1 MKKLVFENMK
11 KNELQLS
18 KYASKSSDA
27 IRLYKQDKDFR
38 TEYFRDIDKIIYSLS
53 YIRYI
58 DKTQVFSNNN
68 NDMISKRINH
78 VHLVSKIARTIGRAL
93 NLNEDLIEAGSLG
106 HDLGHVPFGHE
117 GEKILNELS
126 LNYNEGFFFHNVQ
139 SVRNLMFLENN
150 GLGSNITIQVLDSIL
165 CHNGEEIKNIYYP
178 NPKTKKQFLEQYKSC
193 YNNIETARNLIPM
206 TLEGCVIRISDIIAY
221 IGKDIEDAMRLGLLS
236 YEDIPLDIK
245 NVLGNN
251 NSEIINTIINDIISN
266 SLNKNYIKLSKKVFN
281 TLKRLIDFNYKNIYN
296 KANNKEDLINYK
308 NMFHKLF
315 NLYYKH
321 ITTNAKDEDIYSLYL
336 NQMDTSYIN
345 NNTTARIVIDFI
357 AGMTDNFFLYQYKKY
372 FKN

>member
-321 ITTNAKDEDIYSLYL
+321 ITTNAKDEDIYILYL

>member
-126 LNYNEGFFFHNVQ
+126 LKYNEGFFFHNVQ

-193 YNNIETARNLIPM
+193 YNNIETAKNLIPM

-266 SLNKNYIKLSKKVFN
+266 SLNKNYIKLSKNVFN
-281 TLKRLIDFNYKNIYN
+281 ALKRLIDFNYKNIYN

-308 NMFHKLF
+308 NMFEKLF

-336 NQMDTSYIN
+336 NQMDTSYIK

-372 FKN
+372 FKD

>member
-281 TLKRLIDFNYKNIYN
+281 ALKRLIDFNYKNIYN